1 MSFHP
6 NDIARR
12 TRLSSYALGVGFVL
26 LLSAFFRAQVLQ
38 NASYVRQSQEN
49 RLRTIPLP
57 APRGIIYDRK
67 GNIIAENLPAYAV
80 SITAP
85 SLDSLR
91 GALKQLQPTLQLTDG
106 DINSAVRRYRRAP
119 TRPTV
124 VLPDASIDVVSVLE
138 EHRIDYPRLIIQS
151 VPKRFY

>member
-26 LLSAFFRAQVLQ
+26 LLSAFFRAQVLN
-38 NASYVRQSQEN
+38 NASYVKQSQEN

-67 GNIIAENLPAYAV
+67 GNIIAENLPAYSV
-80 SITAP
+80 SLTAP
-85 SLDSLR
+85 SLDSLK

-106 DINSAVRRYRRAP
+106 GINAAVRRYRRAP

-124 VLPDASIDVVSVLE
+124 VFLS
-138 EHRIDYPRLIIQS
+138 
-151 VPKRFY
+151 

>member
-12 TRLSSYALGVGFVL
+12 TRLTSYALGVGFVL

-38 NASYVRQSQEN
+38 NASYLKQSQDN

-67 GNIIAENLPAYAV
+67 GQIIAENLPAYSV
-80 SITAP
+80 SLTAP

-91 GALKQLQPTLQLTDG
+91 GSLKQLQSTLPVFFRMGKALTVP
-106 DINSAVRRYRRAP
+106 ISLWRLCNSRKNCLCG
-119 TRPTV
+119 
-124 VLPDASIDVVSVLE
+124 VLS
-138 EHRIDYPRLIIQS
+138 R
-151 VPKRFY
+151 KC

>member
-12 TRLSSYALGVGFVL
+12 TRLSSWLLVGGFL
-26 LLSAFFRAQVLQ
+26 ALLSAFFNAQILQ
-38 NASYVRQSQEN
+38 SGEYRKASEEN
-49 RLRTIPLP
+49 RFREIPLP

-67 GNIIAENLPAYAV
+67 NQIIAENLPAYSV

-91 GALKQLQPTLQLTDG
+91 AALKILQPTLQLTD
-106 DINSAVRRYRRAP
+106 V
-119 TRPTV
+119 
-124 VLPDASIDVVSVLE
+124 ASFHVE
-138 EHRIDYPRLIIQS
+138 PGGY
-151 VPKRFY
+151 VP